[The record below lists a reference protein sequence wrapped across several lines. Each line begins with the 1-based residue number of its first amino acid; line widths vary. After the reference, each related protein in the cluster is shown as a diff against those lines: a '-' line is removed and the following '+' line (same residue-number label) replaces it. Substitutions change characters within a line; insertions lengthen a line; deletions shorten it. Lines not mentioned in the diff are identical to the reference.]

1 MPRRKAEVIV
11 EDIVV
16 TVKCPNC
23 HYPQPS
29 PQYPGSFGWDG
40 SELIKFGAA
49 SVACFKCRGL
59 FNIPAALM
67 TLASG
72 RGVAALN

>member
-11 EDIVV
+11 EDIIV

-23 HYPQPS
+23 HFPQPS
-29 PQYPGSFGWDG
+29 PRYPGSFGWDG
-40 SELIKFGAA
+40 AELIKVGAA
-49 SVACFKCRGL
+49 SVTCFKCQEL
-59 FNIPAALM
+59 FNIPASLKA
-67 TLASG
+67 LASG